1 MDVKDKIVIVTGA
14 SSGIG
19 LALSKM
25 LSENGAKVALVSRSQ
40 EKLNNISKNLKNSF
54 VVVADMSKEDE
65 VRQMVKKVF
74 DHYGSI
80 DILVNNAGVGY
91 YASIEDTKIENLKKV
106 FDLNV
111 VGPLVAMQS
120 VIPIMKKQGGG
131 IIINISSG
139 TALMYIPNMSVYS
152 SSKRALGGISLT
164 ANEELKNHNI
174 KVSVVYPTITNTNFL
189 QNAIKEQH
197 MNLSNRNSQIPEV
210 DSAEYVA
217 EKVLYAI
224 KTSESE
230 IFAHDYMKR

>member
-1 MDVKDKIVIVTGA
+1 
-14 SSGIG
+14 
-19 LALSKM
+19 
-25 LSENGAKVALVSRSQ
+25 
-40 EKLNNISKNLKNSF
+40 
-54 VVVADMSKEDE
+54 
-65 VRQMVKKVF
+65 
-74 DHYGSI
+74 
-80 DILVNNAGVGY
+80 
-91 YASIEDTKIENLKKV
+91 
-106 FDLNV
+106 
-111 VGPLVAMQS
+111 
-120 VIPIMKKQGGG
+120 
-131 IIINISSG
+131 
-139 TALMYIPNMSVYS
+139 MSVYS

>member
-1 MDVKDKIVIVTGA
+1 MDVKDKVVIVTGA

-19 LALSKM
+19 LALSKI
-25 LSENGAKVALVSRSQ
+25 LSEKGAKVALVSRSQ
-40 EKLNNISKNLKNSF
+40 EKLNNISKNLKDSF

-65 VRQMVKKVF
+65 VRLMVNKVF

-80 DILVNNAGVGY
+80 DILINNAGIGY
-91 YASIEDTKIENLKKV
+91 YASIEDTKIENLRKV
-106 FDLNV
+106 FDLNTI
-111 VGPLVAMQS
+111 GPLVAMQS

-131 IIINISSG
+131 MIINISSG

-174 KVSVVYPTITNTNFL
+174 KVSVVYPTITDTNFL
-189 QNAIKEQH
+189 QNSIKEQNI
-197 MNLSNRNSQIPEV
+197 NLSNRNSQIPEI

-217 EKVLYAI
+217 NKVL
-224 KTSESE
+224 ESITNGE
-230 IFAHDYMKR
+230 LEVFAHDYMKK

>member
-1 MDVKDKIVIVTGA
+1 MDVKDKVVIVTGA

-19 LALSKM
+19 LALSKI
-25 LSENGAKVALVSRSQ
+25 LSEKGAKVALVSRSQ
-40 EKLNNISKNLKNSF
+40 EKLNNISKNLKDSF

-65 VRQMVKKVF
+65 VRLMVNKVF

-80 DILVNNAGVGY
+80 DILINNAGVGY
-91 YASIEDTKIENLKKV
+91 YASIEDTKIENLRKV
-106 FDLNV
+106 FDLNTI
-111 VGPLVAMQS
+111 GPLVAMQS

-131 IIINISSG
+131 MIINISSG

-174 KVSVVYPTITNTNFL
+174 KVSVVYPTITDTNFL
-189 QNAIKEQH
+189 QNSIKEQ
-197 MNLSNRNSQIPEV
+197 NISLSNRNSQIPKI

-217 EKVLYAI
+217 NKVL
-224 KTSESE
+224 ESITNGE
-230 IFAHDYMKR
+230 LEVFAHDYMKK